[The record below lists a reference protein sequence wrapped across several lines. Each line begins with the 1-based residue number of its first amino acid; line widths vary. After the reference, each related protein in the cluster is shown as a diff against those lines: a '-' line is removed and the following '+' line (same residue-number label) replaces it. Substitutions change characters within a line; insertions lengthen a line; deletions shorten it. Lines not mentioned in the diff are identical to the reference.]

1 MLGCL
6 VVGGCSQEGPT
17 LPRLN
22 EDAVILAFGNSL
34 TKGTGANLEQSY
46 PAILEQLIG
55 RTVINAGI
63 PGELSSAGLARTERV
78 LDAVEPQLLILCH
91 GGNDM
96 LRKKDL
102 GLARRNIEQMVAA
115 ARDRGVPALLLGVP
129 RPGIW
134 LSTADFYVALAA
146 AVGAPIEADAIADIL
161 GDNGLK
167 ADAVHPN
174 AAGYRQ
180 LAERIRDRLN
190 ELGAL

>member
-6 VVGGCSQEGPT
+6 AVFGCSQDGPT

-34 TKGTGANLEQSY
+34 TKGTGAKLEQSY
-46 PAILEQLIG
+46 PAMLEQLIG

-63 PGELSSAGLARTERV
+63 PGELSSAGLARIGRV
-78 LDAVEPQLLILCH
+78 LDTVEPQLLILCH

-102 GLARRNIEQMVAA
+102 ALARRNIEQMVAA
-115 ARDRGVPALLLGVP
+115 ARERGVPALLLGVP

-134 LSTADFYVALAA
+134 LSTADFYVELAD

-180 LAERIRDRLN
+180 LAERIRDRLKK
-190 ELGAL
+190 LGAL